1 MKGVSQVF
9 ERINEIQNMMK
20 NYQPKRVKEFQDY
33 YREMQAKRYGNDKTS
48 DAQKIGNTNLPNHS
62 GGVKTSVS
70 AVPENKGGVANSRTT
85 KSDILKLIGEASR
98 KYGVSESLIK
108 SVIKQESGFNPK
120 AVSHAGAQGL
130 MQLMPRTA
138 RSLGVT
144 NSFDAKQNIFGGTK
158 YLKGLLNRFGG
169 NLSLSLAAYNAG
181 ESRVLKAGGVPNIR
195 ETRHY
200 VNNVIRNYHKI
211 KNLK

>member
-1 MKGVSQVF
+1 MEGLRQVF
-9 ERINEIQNMMK
+9 VRINEIQNMMK
-20 NYQPKRVKEFQDY
+20 NYQPKRVKDFQDY
-33 YREMQAKRYGNDKTS
+33 LKTMQAKTNGNDKNPS
-48 DAQKIGNTNLPNHS
+48 VEKQDKPSSSRQPDE
-62 GGVKTSVS
+62 VKTP
-70 AVPENKGGVANSRTT
+70 VPSNPKGNIGIQNKNVT
-85 KSDILKLIGEASR
+85 KGDILKLITEASR

-138 RSLGVT
+138 RSLGVK
-144 NSFDAKQNIFGGTK
+144 NSFDPRQNIFGGTK

-169 NLSLSLAAYNAG
+169 NLSMSLAAYNAG
-181 ESRVLKAGGVPNIR
+181 ESRVIKAGGVPNIR
-195 ETRHY
+195 ETKHY
-200 VNNVIRNYHKI
+200 VRNVIRNYQKI